1 MSENEKVVDFDEN
14 KNKKGGKVKKF
25 FGNLKDEM
33 IYIKNCV
40 CGNGDDNY
48 DNYMGG
54 RIRGLLE
61 SVGLYVVTI
70 VSIELIQRKAKENAF
85 GNAMKSAYFLGQ
97 RDEAEKLIKST
108 SDDDN
113 Q

>member
-1 MSENEKVVDFDEN
+1 MSDEKVVDFEEN
-14 KNKKGGKVKKF
+14 KKKGGKVKKF
-25 FGNLKDEM
+25 FGNLKDMM
-33 IYIKNCV
+33 IYTKNCV

-61 SVGLYVVTI
+61 SAGLYIVTI
-70 VSIELIQRKAKENAF
+70 VSIDLIQRKAKVNAF